1 MLRTTKS
8 RRIGAVFASVALA
21 TGVLAGCSSTTTA
34 SPTGNSADPAAQAA
48 SVQVVDAAAFQQ
60 AIADGAKVIDVRTPA
75 EFATGHIEGAVNLDI
90 AGPDFAAEIAAL
102 DPQQD
107 YAVYCRSGNRSAVAS
122 AQMADI
128 GITSIVDLG
137 TGIGGWQAANYP
149 VV

>member
-8 RRIGAVFASVALA
+8 RRIGAVFASVTLA
-21 TGVLAGCSSTTTA
+21 TGVLVGCSSTTTT
-34 SPTGNSADPAAQAA
+34 SPTDSTDAAAQAGG
-48 SVQVVDAAAFQQ
+48 VQVVDAAAFQQ
-60 AIADGAKVIDVRTPA
+60 AITDGAKVIDVRTPA
-75 EFATGHIEGAVNLDI
+75 EFAAGHIEGAVNLDI
-90 AGPDFAAEIAAL
+90 AGPDFAAQIAAL
-102 DPQQD
+102 DPKQD

-137 TGIGGWQAANYP
+137 TGIGGWQAAGYP